1 MRKKWI
7 LAFYSFLLGF
17 LFSFWIFSKR
27 FITINKESKRKNDK
41 LYKSYVL
48 LIEWLSWKS
57 RKKNIAEWLLNR
69 DIKSVAIYGMGE
81 LGNRLYEDL
90 SKFEDVINVN
100 YVIDN
105 NITNTFSELP
115 VLSLEDNLPKVDAII
130 VTPFFA
136 FESIEN
142 PIKKKLPDTNIISL
156 AEIFDI

>member
-57 RKKNIAEWLLNR
+57 RKKNIEMATE
-69 DIKSVAIYGMGE
+69 
-81 LGNRLYEDL
+81 
-90 SKFEDVINVN
+90 
-100 YVIDN
+100 
-105 NITNTFSELP
+105 P
-115 VLSLEDNLPKVDAII
+115 
-130 VTPFFA
+130 
-136 FESIEN
+136 
-142 PIKKKLPDTNIISL
+142 
-156 AEIFDI
+156 

>member
-1 MRKKWI
+1 M
-7 LAFYSFLLGF
+7 
-17 LFSFWIFSKR
+17 
-27 FITINKESKRKNDK
+27 
-41 LYKSYVL
+41 YKSYVL

-142 PIKKKLPDTNIISL
+142 SIKKKLPDTNIISL